1 VTGEPSPK
9 DRKIK
14 KLSCKNDLLYRRNL
28 LWVPEGLVQ
37 RIMELEQD
45 TKVAGYM
52 GQDKTIELIRRNFWW
67 LKMNERIID
76 FVRSCPES
84 QQNKASWHRPYGLCS
99 LLELPYAPWQSR
111 VMDFITEPQ
120 SRTNATNYGWLST
133 DSPRWR
139 TSSL

>member
-45 TKVAGYM
+45 TKGAGYM
-52 GQDKTIELIRRNFWW
+52 GQDKTIELIR
-67 LKMNERIID
+67 
-76 FVRSCPES
+76 
-84 QQNKASWHRPYGLCS
+84 
-99 LLELPYAPWQSR
+99 
-111 VMDFITEPQ
+111 
-120 SRTNATNYGWLST
+120 
-133 DSPRWR
+133 
-139 TSSL
+139 